1 VKSEKLMSDPRQL
14 AERFNRQIRDI
25 VLMLRRA
32 SAGQSITT
40 QQMLVMGSLEGG
52 SCRMS
57 DLAAEHGVRLPT
69 MTRQI
74 GRLAR
79 DGLVSRGRDA
89 EDARVV
95 TAELTPIGRQRLHE
109 GREQRIAFLTVRM
122 GTLDPAE
129 RASIEAAL
137 PALRKLFA
145 DS

>member
-1 VKSEKLMSDPRQL
+1 MSDPRVL

-32 SAGQSITT
+32 SAAQSITT
-40 QQMLVMGSLEGG
+40 QQMFVMGSLEGG
-52 SCRMS
+52 SRRMS

-79 DGLVSRGRDA
+79 DALVTRGRDS

-95 TAELTPIGRQRLHE
+95 TAELTDVGRERLHR
-109 GREQRIAFLTVRM
+109 GREQRIAFLAGRM
-122 GTLDPAE
+122 ALLDDAE

-137 PALRKLFA
+137 PALEKLFA
-145 DS
+145 DT

>member
-1 VKSEKLMSDPRQL
+1 MSDPRQL

-32 SAGQSITT
+32 SATQPITT
-40 QQMLVMGSLEGG
+40 QQMFVMGSLEGG
-52 SCRMS
+52 SRRMS

-79 DGLVSRGRDA
+79 DGLVTRGRDA
-89 EDARVV
+89 DDARVV
-95 TAELTPIGRQRLHE
+95 TVELTSIGRERLVR
-109 GREQRIAFLTVRM
+109 GREQRISFLAGRM
-122 GTLDPAE
+122 AMLDDAE

-137 PALRKLFA
+137 PALEKLFA
-145 DS
+145 GL

>member
-1 VKSEKLMSDPRQL
+1 MSDPRAL
-14 AERFNRQIRDI
+14 AERFNRQIRDL

-32 SAGQSITT
+32 NAGQAVTT
-40 QQMLVMGSLEGG
+40 QQMFVMGSLEGG
-52 SCRMS
+52 SRRMS

-79 DGLVSRGRDA
+79 DGLVTRGREA

-95 TAELTPIGRQRLHE
+95 TAELTPLGRQRLHQ
-109 GREQRIAFLTVRM
+109 GREQRITFLAGRM
-122 GTLDPAE
+122 TLLNDAE

-137 PALRKLFA
+137 PALEKLFA

>member
-1 VKSEKLMSDPRQL
+1 MSDPRAL

-32 SAGQSITT
+32 NAGQAITT
-40 QQMLVMGSLEGG
+40 QQMFVMGSLEGG
-52 SCRMS
+52 SSRMS

-79 DGLVSRGRDA
+79 DGLVIRGREAD
-89 EDARVV
+89 DARVV
-95 TAELTPIGRQRLHE
+95 TAELTPLGRQRLHQA
-109 GREQRIAFLTVRM
+109 REQRITFLAGRM
-122 GTLDPAE
+122 TLLNDAE

-137 PALRKLFA
+137 PALEKLFA
-145 DS
+145 GS

>member
-1 VKSEKLMSDPRQL
+1 MSDPRVL

-32 SAGQSITT
+32 SAAQSITT
-40 QQMLVMGSLEGG
+40 QQMFVMGSLEAG
-52 SCRMS
+52 SRRMS

-79 DGLVSRGRDA
+79 DGLVTRGRDS

-95 TAELTPIGRQRLHE
+95 TAALTEEGRERLTR
-109 GREQRIAFLTVRM
+109 GREQRIIFLAGRM
-122 GTLDPAE
+122 ALLDDAE

-137 PALRKLFA
+137 PALEKLFA
-145 DS
+145 DM

>member
-1 VKSEKLMSDPRQL
+1 MRKVMSDPRVL

-32 SAGQSITT
+32 SATQPITT
-40 QQMLVMGSLEGG
+40 QQMFVMGSLEGG
-52 SCRMS
+52 SRRMS

-79 DGLVSRGRDA
+79 VGLVTRGRDA
-89 EDARVV
+89 DDARVV
-95 TAELTPIGRQRLHE
+95 TVELTSIGRERLVR
-109 GREQRIAFLTVRM
+109 GREQRISFLAGRM
-122 GTLDPAE
+122 AMLDDAE

-137 PALRKLFA
+137 PALEKLFA
-145 DS
+145 GL